1 MGKGDFPC
9 RSRPSV
15 AVPRAGFNPL
25 PALYRPV
32 LPALE
37 LCLRRRQD
45 RRHRLPA
52 ADPAH
57 GAVFAGRH
65 PDPRHYGA
73 ARRSVVLAHLARCR
87 HLRDPWRRQQRAL
100 SRPRLYRAAD
110 RIRRP
115 RWPDRQRQS
124 GVHRRARGGLSGRGA
139 DLAQGD
145 GPPARHRRRRLHR
158 LAPHVG
164 RVPMTGTASCS
175 RWPHWPRS
183 SPAPSC
189 SRCWRRRAASG
200 SAMACR
206 ISQPASCCCRSR
218 SRWLT
223 SATSCRARGSWARSP
238 SSCLAARSW
247 PICSGFIC

>member
-1 MGKGDFPC
+1 M
-9 RSRPSV
+9 SLAPSV

-25 PALYRPV
+25 PLYIGAV

-45 RRHRLPA
+45 RRHGLPA

-57 GAVFAGRH
+57 GAVLAGRH
-65 PDPRHYGA
+65 PDPRHHGA
-73 ARRSVVLAHLARCR
+73 ARRGVVLADLARCR
-87 HLRDPWRRQQRAL
+87 HLRDPRRRQQRAL

-110 RIRRP
+110 RLRRP
-115 RWPDRQRQS
+115 RRPDCQRQS
-124 GVHRRARGGLSGRGA
+124 GLHRRARGGVPWRGA

-145 GPPARHRRRRLHR
+145 GAVARHRRRQLHR

-164 RVPMTGTASCS
+164 RHGSAGTASCS
-175 RWPHWPRS
+175 RWRRWPRS
-183 SPAPSC
+183 WPAPSC

-200 SAMACR
+200 SATACR
-206 ISQPASCCCRSR
+206 ILPPGSCCCRSPSR
-218 SRWLT
+218 SLM
-223 SATSCRARGSWARSP
+223 SATSCRARGCWARSP
-238 SSCLAARSW
+238 SSCSADRSW